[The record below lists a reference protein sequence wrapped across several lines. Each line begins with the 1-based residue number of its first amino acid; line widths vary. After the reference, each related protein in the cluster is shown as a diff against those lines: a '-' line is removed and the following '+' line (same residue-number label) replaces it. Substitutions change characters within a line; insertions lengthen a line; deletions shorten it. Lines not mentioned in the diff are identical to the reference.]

1 MITGRGVLPPNRP
14 SERKKADETLAAQ
27 AAKAICRKVKL
38 HKPNKM
44 VEAFFLI
51 KVKSFISTMI
61 KNMLQRTPNY
71 LKRRSYKLRK
81 ELLRS
86 IMASTS

>member
-1 MITGRGVLPPNRP
+1 MLPPNRP

-71 LKRRSYKLRK
+71 LKRSYKLRK